1 MLKLNRL
8 TDYAVV
14 VMAQMAHRAA
24 AGKAG
29 HGEPVLTAPTLARDS
44 GVPLPTVAK
53 VLTQLARANLV
64 TSHRGVAGGY
74 ELARAAE
81 EISMAEII
89 AALEGPIALTACVD
103 GAESSCDVESL
114 CPMRGNWNKV
124 NSAIR
129 EALAGVKLTDM
140 MSFDQFNPFIA
151 ADQPGRL
158 GGQGERI
165 Q

>member
-14 VMAQMAHRAA
+14 VMAQMAHRATSERPD
-24 AGKAG
+24 
-29 HGEPVLTAPTLARDS
+29 HGEPVLTAPSLARDS

-53 VLTQLARANLV
+53 VLSKLARANLV

-74 ELARAAE
+74 ELARAPE
-81 EISMAEII
+81 QITMAEII

-124 NSAIR
+124 NSAIH

-151 ADQPGRL
+151 ADQPSRI
-158 GGQGERI
+158 GGPGERI